1 MLGLGLT
8 EIAYVRSPPY
18 FENVGK
24 VLLSKQLTK
33 YAEKQPPIVDG
44 YNLIVSIAKRP

>member
-8 EIAYVRSPPY
+8 EIAYVRSPPF

-24 VLLSKQLTK
+24 VSLSKQLTK
-33 YAEKQPPIVDG
+33 YAEKQPIVDG